1 MSDLRRS
8 PKSDGIEVQFETTVT
23 IAHASKT
30 KIANASKDKKGSLRS
45 HYPTHQTASFSERII
60 ASGGI
65 GANRRSSTGLAPALI
80 CCCTLYCQHST

>member
-30 KIANASKDKKGSLRS
+30 KIANASKDKNRIVAISL
-45 HYPTHQTASFSERII
+45 
-60 ASGGI
+60 
-65 GANRRSSTGLAPALI
+65 ALI
-80 CCCTLYCQHST
+80 IPPIKLPHSVNA